1 MVIRYIRMR
10 SPCIYDSI
18 HMKRTHGPCVPTPLL
33 LPFYRYECKNK
44 HAEAGEVY
52 SYFRQGVVLL

>member
-1 MVIRYIRMR
+1 MR

-18 HMKRTHGPCVPTPLL
+18 HMERTHGPCVPTPLP
-33 LPFYRYECKNK
+33 LPFRRYKCKNW

-52 SYFRQGVVLL
+52 SYFRQDVVLL